1 MLSTA
6 LGILDATQNSIFDKD
21 VMGLAGELHTRRNEL
36 SDKDFAKFL
45 FMYSACLASKTADKT
60 AQVCLTKEQYKEM
73 EKATTEMSDLSDTIL
88 DELGE

>member
-6 LGILDATQNSIFDKD
+6 LGILEATEKSIFDEEI
-21 VMGLAGELHTRRNEL
+21 MGLAGELHTRRNEL
-36 SDKDFAKFL
+36 SDEHFARYL
-45 FMYSACLASKTADKT
+45 FMYSTALASKTADRT

-88 DELGE
+88 DEIKE